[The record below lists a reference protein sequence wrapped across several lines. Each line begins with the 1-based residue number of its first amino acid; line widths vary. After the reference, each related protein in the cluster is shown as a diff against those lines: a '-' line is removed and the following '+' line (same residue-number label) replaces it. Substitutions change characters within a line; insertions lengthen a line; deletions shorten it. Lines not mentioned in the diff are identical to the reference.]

1 MYLKDEKGGVHFSPM
16 TLIHVAT
23 NRDNEDEDAEK

>member
-1 MYLKDEKGGVHFSPM
+1 MYLKDEKGGVHFSQT

-23 NRDNEDEDAEK
+23 NRDNEDGDAEK